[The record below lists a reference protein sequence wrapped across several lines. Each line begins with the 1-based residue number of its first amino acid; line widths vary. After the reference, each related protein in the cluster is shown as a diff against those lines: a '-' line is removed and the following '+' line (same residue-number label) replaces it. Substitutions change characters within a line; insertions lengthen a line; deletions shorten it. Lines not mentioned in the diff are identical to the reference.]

1 MKKLSCLYIFIIIC
15 IILISIITGPGCAN
29 IIPPT
34 GGPRD
39 SLPPVLVN
47 AVPKDS
53 VTNFNA
59 QKIVLTFNEYVELDQ
74 KLTEDFIVS
83 PNPENAPLVEGK
95 LRTVTIKLKDSLKPN
110 TTYSLDF
117 GNSLKDVNEG
127 NVLKNFTYVF
137 STGKNIDKGTISGKV
152 MLAENGEAD
161 STLIVLLHSNL
172 NDSAVKKLKP
182 DYYTRLDSNGNFHFR
197 YLPHGKFAIY
207 VLPNDYSKRY
217 DDSTKMFAFYNST
230 VNADSNNQRIQL
242 YAYQQEKP
250 KEKTATTTATTAPP
264 KKKNQT
270 EEEKRLRV
278 TTNLENNE
286 QDLLD
291 NLELTFNRKITRF
304 DSSKVILADTNFK
317 SITGYTI
324 QRDTSPVNF
333 FIQYKWRENEGY
345 KLIIQKEAF
354 ADSAGIMLAK
364 NDTISF
370 TTKRESQYGSVRL
383 HFNNLDLSK
392 NPVLQLVQNDKIVK
406 SVPLTTVE
414 WSVRLFEPGDYEL
427 RLLNDDNKNGIW
439 DPGNFDEKRQPEIVR
454 RIPRKLTIKAN
465 WDNDVDINL

>member
-1 MKKLSCLYIFIIIC
+1 MKKLSCLYAFIISCISS
-15 IILISIITGPGCAN
+15 IILIGGSGCAN

-53 VTNFNA
+53 MTNFNA

-137 STGKNIDKGTISGKV
+137 STGKNIDEGTISGKV

-291 NLELTFNRKITRF
+291 NLELTFNRKITKF
-304 DSSKVILADTNFK
+304 DSSKVILTDTNFK
-317 SITGYTI
+317 SITGYAV
-324 QRDTSPVNF
+324 QRDTSPVKF
-333 FIQYKWRENEGY
+333 FIQYKWPEKAGY